1 MDTSSVV
8 DLAREAMWVT
18 IMVSAP
24 LLAVILV
31 IGVLIGI
38 VQAATSINE
47 MTLSF
52 IPKLVGLAFAIVI
65 FGNWQIAVLVD
76 YARGMFQR
84 IPALFT

>member
-1 MDTSSVV
+1 
-8 DLAREAMWVT
+8 MWVT

-24 LLAVILV
+24 LLAVVLV

>member
-1 MDTSSVV
+1 MDTSSVI

-18 IMVSAP
+18 IVVSAP
-24 LLAVILV
+24 LLAVVLI

-52 IPKLVGLAFAIVI
+52 LPKLVGLALVIVI
-65 FGNWQIAVLVD
+65 CGNWQIAVLVD

-84 IPALFT
+84 IPTLFT

>member
-24 LLAVILV
+24 LLAVVLV